1 MSNSSLNI
9 DPRIIPL
16 VRSLKEQNNKLSD
29 PLSKKGNNDI
39 SSEKTSEN
47 STKTK
52 KNIDTKNKNKNEN
65 EKNKNEEKEKPKKHN
80 SVKRFNNKANT
91 MTKKSINTKISID
104 GSLESKKKS
113 GTSGEQRGP
122 SQSDNKI
129 KIFSKQKEPK
139 ESKEQHP
146 IISPAN
152 TFQITRGQLKTKK
165 YNNMKTRSKYVQNL
179 LNDMSIKKYK
189 NSCIDILKNDNV
201 VKKLYE
207 QCGFEK
213 TNYSYE
219 SFIQNNFFNNPLFMY
234 KLEMLFL
241 DESNF
246 VKKNFKEN
254 FFKNE
259 IIKYLNQCNNEDI
272 YLKQIAS
279 LKNVFKEGF
288 EDILNFDL
296 FHE

>member
-16 VRSLKEQNNKLSD
+16 VRSLKDQNNNKSSD
-29 PLSKKGNNDI
+29 PLTKKARHDI

-47 STKTK
+47 STKMK
-52 KNIDTKNKNKNEN
+52 KNLDIKNKNEN
-65 EKNKNEEKEKPKKHN
+65 EKNKNDEKERPKKHN
-80 SVKRFNNKANT
+80 SIGRFNNKLNT
-91 MTKKSINTKISID
+91 MTKKSVNTKISID
-104 GSLESKKKS
+104 GSLEPKKS

-122 SQSDNKI
+122 PHPNNKI
-129 KIFSKQKEPK
+129 KIVSKPK
-139 ESKEQHP
+139 EQYANVTPS
-146 IISPAN
+146 N
-152 TFQITRGQLKTKK
+152 TFQLTSGQLNTKK
-165 YNNMKTRSKYVQNL
+165 FNNMKTRSKFIQNL

-207 QCGFEK
+207 KCGYEK

-219 SFIQNNFFNNPLFMY
+219 SFIQNNFFNQPLFMY

-259 IIKYLNQCNNEDI
+259 IIKFLNQNSDEEI
-272 YLKQIAS
+272 YLKKITN

-288 EDILNFDL
+288 ENILNFDL

>member
-47 STKTK
+47 SMKTK
-52 KNIDTKNKNKNEN
+52 KNIDNKNKNKNEN

-272 YLKQIAS
+272 YLKQITS